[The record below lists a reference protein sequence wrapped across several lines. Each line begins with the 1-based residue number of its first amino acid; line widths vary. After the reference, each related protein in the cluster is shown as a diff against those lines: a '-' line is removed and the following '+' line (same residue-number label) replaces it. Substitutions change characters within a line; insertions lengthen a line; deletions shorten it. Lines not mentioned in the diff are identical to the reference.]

1 MSAPQQGIR
10 LSSPTRKPAYAS
22 AAATI
27 MMSGERRGNDRAFP
41 VCVTNLHDLPQV
53 RYRHD
58 ADFVS
63 HPDRGQPLLM
73 Q

>member
-1 MSAPQQGIR
+1 
-10 LSSPTRKPAYAS
+10 
-22 AAATI
+22 
-27 MMSGERRGNDRAFP
+27 MSGEHRGNDRAFP

>member
-1 MSAPQQGIR
+1 MSAPQQGIQ
-10 LSSPTRKPAYAS
+10 LLSPTRKAAYAS

-27 MMSGERRGNDRAFP
+27 VMSGEHRGNDRAFP

-63 HPDRGQPLLM
+63 HSDRGQLLLM